1 MNIACALIHLENCS
15 TDGMIVSSLYVYT
28 RVCTKGDVL
37 IAGSVRQ
44 TGGRCGPH
52 NTSTQLLLARTWTEE
67 QWTLDK
73 QREDLYLDV
82 TYSCLPY
89 GQAIFCTPRSGF
101 YSLALQKQFQ
111 VGIVAASRSGILNQ
125 NCELAAF
132 PLTQRVGFIGGHQ
145 SSSSCSSDQGLVDFK
160 CEAFCIRKW
169 TSFDSC
175 YGYGFYKFKII
186 LAIIIP

>member
-89 GQAIFCTPRSGF
+89 GQAIFCTPRSEGKRDCF
-101 YSLALQKQFQ
+101 LYSCIAKT
-111 VGIVAASRSGILNQ
+111 VPSGDCGGIAERNFEP
-125 NCELAAF
+125 ELRAC
-132 PLTQRVGFIGGHQ
+132 RV
-145 SSSSCSSDQGLVDFK
+145 
-160 CEAFCIRKW
+160 
-169 TSFDSC
+169 SFDT
-175 YGYGFYKFKII
+175 
-186 LAIIIP
+186 